1 MNHIIVKAITLF
13 VLFALTMVTGLI
25 PVFIDKR
32 AKRTSPRRITSY
44 HSSQRRS
51 RILSYCNCF
60 AGGVFFA
67 TCLLDLLPMVEEKY
81 KVAFNQANIHTVFPV
96 AEFTTC
102 VGLFIILAVEQTVHF
117 FHERSGTRSPFF
129 HSHEDKEACA
139 PLLNDAVHNIDSVS
153 TLGGS
158 IVQDG
163 DSFKTPRTRTAVRNP
178 PSERRHVKNVN
189 GEESGALRSYILLLA
204 LSLHSLFEGI
214 ALGLIQE
221 VDRLTQVAVAVVIHK
236 TIIAFSLGINMVQH
250 EMSVSAIA
258 KSCFLFSVMGPV
270 GIGVGIAVIQSS
282 STFEAAMS
290 SAVLQGIAN
299 GSFLFVTF
307 FEIFQKE
314 LSYAKG
320 NRLLKVLFMIVGFS
334 VVTGLLYYANIIEH
348 ASHPIKPKMPGNTT
362 NTNDFLPG
370 NILISLKT

>member
-1 MNHIIVKAITLF
+1 MNHIIVKVIALF
-13 VLFALTMVTGLI
+13 VLFLLTMVTGLI
-25 PVFIDKR
+25 PAFIDKR
-32 AKRTSPRRITSY
+32 AKRTGPRRFSSRC
-44 HSSQRRS
+44 HSGQRRS
-51 RILSYCNCF
+51 RILSYSNCF

-81 KVAFNQANIHTVFPV
+81 KTAFNQANIHTVFPV

-117 FHERSGTRSPFF
+117 FHERSGKRSPFF
-129 HSHEDKEACA
+129 QSPEDKEAYA
-139 PLLNDAVHNIDSVS
+139 PLLDDAVHNIDSVS
-153 TLGGS
+153 TLGSNGL
-158 IVQDG
+158 QDG
-163 DSFKTPRTRTAVRNP
+163 DSFKTPRTKTAVRNNVV
-178 PSERRHVKNVN
+178 RRQGKNDNGN
-189 GEESGALRSYILLLA
+189 GEDLGSLRSCILLLA
-204 LSLHSLFEGI
+204 LSLHSLFEGV

-236 TIIAFSLGINMVQH
+236 TIIAFSLGVNMVQH
-250 EMSVSAIA
+250 EMSVSAIT
-258 KSCFLFSVMGPV
+258 KSCFLFSAMGPV
-270 GIGVGIAVIQSS
+270 GIGVGIAVVQSS
-282 STFEAAMS
+282 STFKAAIS

-320 NRLLKVLFMIVGFS
+320 NRLLKVLFMIIGYS

-348 ASHPIKPKMPGNTT
+348 ASHPIKPKIRGNDTST
-362 NTNDFLPG
+362 KDFFQV
-370 NILISLKT
+370 ISK